1 MSGSVELARTVVDE
15 FVRGG
20 VHDAVLSP
28 GSRSGPV
35 ALALAEA
42 DEAGRLR
49 LHVRVDERGAGFLA
63 VGLIRAT
70 GRPVPVVCTSGT
82 AVANLHPAVLEAHHS
97 GLPLVALTPDRP
109 AELRGV
115 GANQTTDHR
124 GVLGHAVRAYTSLAA
139 VLPPRGAYWRSSI
152 ARALVV
158 AMTTPGPVQINL
170 ELSDPLVPTSDTQP
184 TPAGRPD
191 EDPWTRVTSRRPDA
205 EPVTL
210 DCATPTVVVAGDG
223 AGTAVDE
230 VASRA
235 GWPVLAE
242 PTSGVWGAPS
252 TIPAAPA
259 VLTPGFLARHAPR
272 RVVVYGRPT
281 LARPVLAL
289 LVDDAVE
296 VVVVPSDHAEWPDP
310 GHRAA
315 VVAGS
320 VKPRGEPRP
329 GWTEQWRSA
338 GAQAWMA
345 IQSVLTAHP
354 WPVEP
359 LVAAEAVAAVPAGSA
374 MLLGSSQ
381 PIRDVHLAAAPRTD
395 IELHANRGLA
405 GIDGTVSTAIGVAL
419 GHGRPAYALVGDL
432 SFLHDTTGLFIGES
446 EPRPD
451 LTVVVVNNDGGGI
464 FGLLEPGG
472 LERTDIAER
481 VYATPVGPDI
491 ASLCSAA
498 GVEHVRPTS
507 VTSLREALIPRPGL
521 RVVEVRTHRDRSR
534 ALHEEMRAAAAAAIG

>member
-1 MSGSVELARTVVDE
+1 VTGSVELARTVVDE
-15 FVRGG
+15 LVRGG
-20 VHDAVLSP
+20 VHDVVLSP

-35 ALALAEA
+35 ALALAHA

-63 VGLIRAT
+63 IGLIRAT
-70 GRPVPVVCTSGT
+70 SRPVPVVCTSGT
-82 AVANLHPAVLEAHHS
+82 AVANLHPAVLEAHHA

-124 GVLGHAVRAYTSLAA
+124 GVLADAVRSYTSLAA
-139 VLPPRGAYWRSSI
+139 ALPPRGPYWRSAV
-152 ARALVV
+152 ARALAV
-158 AMTTPGPVQINL
+158 ATTTPGPVQVNL
-170 ELSDPLVPTSDTQP
+170 ELSDPLVPTPETLP
-184 TPAGRPD
+184 TPDGRLD
-191 EDPWTRVTSRRPDA
+191 GAPWTSVTSPRPGA
-205 EPVTL
+205 QPVTL

-223 AGTAVDE
+223 AGAAADE

-259 VLTPGFLARHAPR
+259 VLTAGFLARHSPR

-296 VVVVPSDHAEWPDP
+296 VVVVPSVHAEWPDP

-320 VKPRGEPRP
+320 VKPRGDPRP
-329 GWTEQWRSA
+329 GWVEQWRSA
-338 GAQAWMA
+338 GAEAWMA
-345 IQSVLTAHP
+345 IQAVLTAHP

-359 LVAAEAVAAVPAGSA
+359 LVAAEAVAAAPAGSA

-381 PIRDVHLAAAPRTD
+381 PIRDVHLAAAPRAD
-395 IELHANRGLA
+395 IVLHANRGLA
-405 GIDGTVSTAIGVAL
+405 GIDGTVSTAVGLAL
-419 GHGRPAYALVGDL
+419 GHGGVAYALVGDL
-432 SFLHDTTGLFIGES
+432 SFLHDTTGLFIGEN

-451 LTVVVVNNDGGGI
+451 LTVVVVNNAGGGI

-472 LERTDIAER
+472 LERGDLAER
-481 VYATPVGPDI
+481 VYATPVGADI
-491 ASLCSAA
+491 AGLCAAA
-498 GVEHVRPTS
+498 GVEHTRPTS
-507 VTSLREALIPRPGL
+507 VTGLREALLPRPGL
-521 RVVEVRTHRDRSR
+521 RVVEVRTHRDRNR